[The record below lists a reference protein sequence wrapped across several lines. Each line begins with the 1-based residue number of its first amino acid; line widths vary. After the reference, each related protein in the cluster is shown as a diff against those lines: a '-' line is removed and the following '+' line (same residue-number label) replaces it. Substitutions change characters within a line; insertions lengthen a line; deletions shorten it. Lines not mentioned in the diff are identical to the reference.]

1 MEIFLYKGDL
11 PDSLLFDNVNA
22 IAVDTEAMG
31 LLHNRG
37 RDRLCLVQLST
48 GDGNAYLVQLKN
60 NYQQAVNLKR
70 ILQNENVTKIFHFAR
85 FDMSI
90 IYYYLEVLTVPCYCT
105 KIASRLVRTYTDNHS
120 LQGLCSE
127 LLNTKL
133 NKQQQCSDWGNED
146 LTERQK
152 RYAASDVLYLHE
164 IKKKLDFMLER
175 ENRKGL
181 AQECFKFLPTRIKL
195 DLMGWEDVDIF
206 NYQI

>member
-1 MEIFLYKGDL
+1 MEIFLYKNDL
-11 PDSLLFDNVNA
+11 PDNLLFDGINA

-48 GDGNAYLVQLKN
+48 GDGNVYLVQLKDD
-60 NYQQAVNLKR
+60 YKAINLKKV
-70 ILQNENVTKIFHFAR
+70 LENRDITKIFHFAR
-85 FDMSI
+85 FDISI
-90 IYYYLEVLTVPCYCT
+90 IYYYLEVWAVPCYCT

-127 LLNTKL
+127 LLNIKL
-133 NKQQQCSDWGNED
+133 SKQQQCSDWGDEH
-146 LTERQK
+146 LTEKQK
-152 RYAASDVLYLHE
+152 RYAAFDVLYLHE
-164 IKKKLDFMLER
+164 IKKKLDLMLER
-175 ENRKGL
+175 ENRKKL
-181 AQECFKFLPTRIKL
+181 AQECFNFLPTRIKL